1 MLPGQHLIVI
11 GSETDA
17 LSARAAGL
25 TLRDS
30 LLILTPGP
38 RTLTAFLFRQPPE
51 GTIAENVLKHQHG
64 GLNIDACRIGYGAK
78 SLDEVRKEAGS
89 PGRHSSKCQM
99 DYEGG
104 WGPRGD
110 PIDFHP
116 SGRWP
121 TNLVLVHS
129 PHCKQT
135 GTKSVN
141 VTPSRWKHYT
151 ETPKT
156 SNNTYAQDAWTKEH
170 FMTSGVT
177 HDANGQETVPNWTCS
192 PDCPVRLLDEMS
204 GERTSGMMVAGQL
217 RKDSYGKGGYHD
229 GFVTPASQHGTYG
242 DKGAASRFYPQ
253 FPSLQDA
260 LHWLATLISPPST

>member
-1 MLPGQHLIVI
+1 M
-11 GSETDA
+11 
-17 LSARAAGL
+17 
-25 TLRDS
+25 
-30 LLILTPGP
+30 
-38 RTLTAFLFRQPPE
+38 AFLFRAPLD
-51 GTIAENVLKHQHG
+51 GTVAENVLKHGHG

-177 HDANGQETVPNWTCS
+177 HDANGSETVPAWTCS
-192 PDCPVRLLDEMS
+192 PDCPVRLLDKVS
-204 GERTSGMMVAGQL
+204 GVRVTGHLRAGVQRGAFGQNGVYSKANGTGLGRTYEAGSGG
-217 RKDSYGKGGYHD
+217 
-229 GFVTPASQHGTYG
+229 
-242 DKGAASRFYPQ
+242 ASRFYPQ
-253 FPSLQDA
+253 FPSLHDA
-260 LHWLATLISPPST
+260 LLWLASLINPTA